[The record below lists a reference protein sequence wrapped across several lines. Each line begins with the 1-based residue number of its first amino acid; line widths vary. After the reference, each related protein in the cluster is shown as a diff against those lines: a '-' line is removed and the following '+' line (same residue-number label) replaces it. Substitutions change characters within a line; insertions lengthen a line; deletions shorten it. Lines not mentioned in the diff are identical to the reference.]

1 MKVGIIGLGRMGEG
15 MSRRMIKAGIEVHGY
30 RNNYEKNCKQY
41 EAGYISGCTTSLE
54 NLVQVVHNGTGVF
67 GDSSRSP
74 GIFMMVVPAETV
86 EDTLN
91 GYYSFVWRAILLL
104 IMAIVILKTLADG
117 RNNLQNWVS
126 NILTVVLAVVFTV
139 WSVDTVLWL
148 VVQILQYPSA
158 LLSLGHSHQASDLPL
173 VQTPSLMRQVPS
185 MVGYIVDQAGAGH
198 FVKMVHNGVEYGI
211 MQAYAEGFNILH
223 EANAGAAYVKA
234 GDAEV
239 APMENP
245 RDYQYDID
253 CAEVAELWR
262 RGSVVGSWLLDLT
275 ADVLRSDRE
284 LSKFDGG
291 VSDSGEGRWT
301 VHTAVDLGVPAP
313 VISSALWSRFES
325 RRLGAFASKV
335 LNGMRAM
342 FGGMMLGNALLWISI
357 PFVLSTYISGYERVK
372 MYTTT
377 QTNIMATEP
386 LTKGIVIFGA
396 TGDLCKRKLIPA
408 LYKLWLKDLLPE
420 NF

>member
-1 MKVGIIGLGRMGEG
+1 MKVGLIGLGRMGEG

-30 RNNYEKNCKQY
+30 RNNYKKACEQY
-41 EAGYISGCTTSLE
+41 EKGYISGCTTSLE
-54 NLVQVVHNGTGVF
+54 SLVQVVHNGVGTLTNDVVK
-67 GDSSRSP
+67 SP

-91 GYYSFVWRAILLL
+91 ELLQFCVEGDIIIDHGNSNFKDSRRRAERLSKLGIQYIDCGTSGGVYGLERGYCL
-104 IMAIVILKTLADG
+104 
-117 RNNLQNWVS
+117 
-126 NILTVVLAVVFTV
+126 
-139 WSVDTVLWL
+139 
-148 VVQILQYPSA
+148 
-158 LLSLGHSHQASDLPL
+158 
-173 VQTPSLMRQVPS
+173 
-185 MVGYIVDQAGAGH
+185 MVGGTNTAVSVCSPIFRALAPGIGGAPRTDALSHETSAEHGWLHCGPPGAGH

-223 EANAGAAYVKA
+223 EANAGSKYVKE

-245 RDYQYDID
+245 ADYQYDID

-301 VHTAVDLGVPAP
+301 VHSAVDLGVPAP
-313 VISSALWSRFES
+313 VITTALYSRFES
-325 RRLGAFASKV
+325 RRLGRFANKI

-342 FGGMMLGNALLWISI
+342 FGGHD
-357 PFVLSTYISGYERVK
+357 VR
-372 MYTTT
+372 
-377 QTNIMATEP
+377 
-386 LTKGIVIFGA
+386 
-396 TGDLCKRKLIPA
+396 
-408 LYKLWLKDLLPE
+408 
-420 NF
+420 